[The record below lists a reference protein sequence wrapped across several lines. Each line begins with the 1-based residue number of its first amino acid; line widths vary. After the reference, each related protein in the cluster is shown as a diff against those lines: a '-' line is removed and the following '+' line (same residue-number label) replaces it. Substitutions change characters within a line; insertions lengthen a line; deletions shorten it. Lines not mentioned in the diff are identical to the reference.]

1 MLATLPQTSAIARE
15 TIRPAELGGLLEDH
29 PQLKLLSLDC
39 FDTLLWRH
47 VAEPFDVFY
56 ALQSHPAFAA
66 LGLDGRN
73 RRRAEQMARQIAHVR
88 KGGPEVTLAEIYAAA
103 VPGLDAATIA
113 ALEEAELEAELRTCY
128 AHPDAVRLL
137 RAARQRGIETM
148 IVSDTYLTEAQL
160 RRLLAAHLPDDAY
173 AAIRRVVV
181 SSAHGVPKAGGLFA
195 RLVDRLGLPVRRMLH
210 VGDNPIAD
218 VRAPREAGIAALHLQ
233 HAPEHVVRR
242 RHHQATALQLLAP
255 EVRTR
260 RPMYAAYHGVPALS
274 ADGDVAGT
282 LGHASLGPML
292 HAFAHWLI
300 EGKRALE
307 AAGKPVKLAF
317 LLRDG
322 YMPWRACE
330 AIAGEP
336 IGRPIYL
343 SRFASFAASFR
354 SADDVDRYLAL
365 FLASGRFEAML
376 KQLQL
381 RGTTAER
388 ILGKVA
394 KAVTST
400 DEFNRQLH
408 RPEVMREIL
417 ARSSAYRARL
427 RRYLQQELALEDGD
441 TLVFVDL
448 GYVGTAQRVLAPLMR
463 EDWGVDLHGWYFM
476 CTPEPGGDGRRRG
489 LIDAS
494 RYDAGAIDALLPFVS
509 LLENLCTAAGGSVE
523 DYDGDGRPI
532 IGESRVKRL
541 QSERV
546 EAIQRHALEFV
557 AAAERHFAGLSRRP
571 DTDMLRDAALA
582 EFGRMVYFPDRQEL
596 QHYEEF
602 ALELNLGTDRTIHL
616 HDAGQSLADLRRH
629 GIFYTMRQG
638 DDGRINTPHELRLAG
653 VELGLA
659 MLATYRF
666 GLSFM
671 REDWSLRE
679 EPFTVL
685 LLHGE
690 KSVRQ
695 ELAAKYTHDGCY
707 RLVVPLGDG
716 RFDVGIV
723 PAETQRMFQLIE
735 ARVVEIRDLA
745 GAAGAGDGVD
755 ISGHLV
761 LDGLEHVGEGVLRR
775 CGPTALILLPGGTV
789 SGGERLALDL
799 VVRPLASSE
808 PVA

>member
-1 MLATLPQTSAIARE
+1 MLATPIE
-15 TIRPAELGGLLEDH
+15 TPAASDGSLRPAEMGGLLERF
-29 PQLKLLSLDC
+29 PRLKLLSLDC

-73 RRRAEQMARQIAHVR
+73 RRRAEQMARQIAQVR
-88 KGGPEVTLAEIYAAA
+88 KGEPEVTLAEIYAAA

-113 ALEEAELEAELRTCY
+113 VLEDVELEAELRACY

-148 IVSDTYLTEAQL
+148 IVSDTYFTEAQL
-160 RRLLAAHLPDDAY
+160 RRLLTAHLPDDAY
-173 AAIRRVVV
+173 AAIHRVVV

-195 RLVDRLGLPVRRMLH
+195 RLVDRLGLPVRQMLH

-218 VRAPREAGIAALHLQ
+218 VRAPREAGIPALHLQ
-233 HAPEHVVRR
+233 HVPDAVVRQR
-242 RHHQATALQLLAP
+242 NYQTAAMQLLAP
-255 EVRTR
+255 DVRNR
-260 RPMYAAYHGVPALS
+260 RPLFAPYHGVQAATVGD
-274 ADGDVAGT
+274 ADIARM
-282 LGHASLGPML
+282 LGHTSLGPML

-300 EGKRALE
+300 DGKRALE

-354 SADDVDRYLAL
+354 TTDDVDRYLAL
-365 FLASGRFEAML
+365 FLASGQFEAML

-381 RGTTAER
+381 SGATAER

-394 KAVTST
+394 KAATPIE
-400 DEFNRQLH
+400 EFNHQLH
-408 RPEVMREIL
+408 RMEVMQEIL

-448 GYVGTAQRVLAPLMR
+448 GYIGTAQRVLAPLMR
-463 EDWGVDLHGWYFM
+463 QDWGVDLHGWYFM
-476 CTPEPGGDGRRRG
+476 CTSEPGGDGRRRG
-489 LIDAS
+489 LIDPS

-509 LLENLCTAAGGSVE
+509 LLENLCTAVGGSVE
-523 DYDGDGRPI
+523 DYDEDGHPI

-571 DTDMLRDAALA
+571 DTEMLRDAALA
-582 EFGRMVYFPDRQEL
+582 EFGRMVYFPDRPEL
-596 QHYEEF
+596 QHYKEF
-602 ALELNLGTDRTIHL
+602 ALELNLGTDRTIRL
-616 HDAGQSLADLRRH
+616 HDARQSLADLRRH
-629 GIFYTMRQG
+629 GIFYTMRHG
-638 DDGRINTPHELRLAG
+638 ENGRINTPHELRLAG
-653 VELGLA
+653 VELSLA

-716 RFDVGIV
+716 RFDMGIV

-789 SGGERLALDL
+789 SGSARLALDL
-799 VVRPLASSE
+799 VVRPLDLGE
-808 PVA
+808 G